1 MKLLEI
7 DGIMEKEGEST
18 VLLAAIE
25 SIAIQTSVWVK
36 TCYASLVDRMS
47 GGMIGPQY
55 LLSSTR
61 SAFKKILMLS
71 LASAMAVFAGEPPVW
86 SLPGLLPEFQRQRE
100 MTASRWIW
108 CDGNSKPEA
117 VSLFRFAFTA
127 DSPVKDGRL
136 FFSAVDEGTLY
147 LNGSEIKPAAFA
159 KAVRPGRN
167 VIAVRVRNI
176 LGSSGLIMFG
186 DFTLQSG
193 DKLSLRSCRAFRAH
207 DGKIPPDGWEEPDFD
222 DSAWTPA
229 EEIGDACALPFSR
242 HRDYTR
248 DFATAEERTAIAEM
262 ERRKSEVPALP
273 SGLDNEP
280 ESNAKVVYEG
290 FRPLIDVN
298 GERLEP
304 DWNLCG
310 SAHDYALNSIVK
322 TRALGFRFFR
332 IKADMHVVETAPG
345 VYDFSTLDQQARL
358 VLKYASDAKL
368 LLGLRLRFSKWCKK
382 HPEDCVGYATGPAK
396 DKLGDERIEPLV
408 RPSAAAPGIRRETEH
423 FFTCLGEYLKDK
435 PWRKRIVAVRPCWG
449 IYTEWHCYGMYEAPD
464 VGPAMTAAFRRY
476 KGGIYAHDDP
486 PTAAERTEGA
496 MLLDPAK
503 KRKVL
508 DFYAC
513 MAEQISDYL
522 LFSARQSKRIL
533 PGRLVGAYYGYVF
546 AVHPPEGA
554 NAMLEKVLAAPEIDF
569 LSDPTMY
576 TAASRRGGGSYYHR
590 TVTAT
595 FHRFGKLPIIEDD
608 MRFHHITKYQP
619 QAKRIATETPRES
632 QMTMRRNYLNKL
644 FDGCGIQLCDP
655 SGSRHLRLH
664 FHDDPAV
671 SLGLYEAMAAVRKAG
686 TLPIQSGNDTVVVV
700 STAERFRR
708 DGAPK
713 HVDPRTTHIY
723 LSPEFLYN
731 SGMTFDICTLEDFLA
746 SSNSY
751 KRVVLLNIFGP
762 SAGERAALK
771 ARLRRPG
778 VSALWLVAPGCAT
791 EKGFS
796 DEAMYDLT
804 GLALKGAAA
813 SPNVTCDGAAP
824 FPLGGAMKL
833 LDDGSIAAFIPK
845 PPKQPAQWRDAL
857 AALGQVPVAALGTYV
872 RRHGNLVLFHVA
884 KEGTYTL
891 NLPLELKHRKAVELV
906 TGETFAAGPVLTIAT
921 DGCDTRLFKFAE

>member
-1 MKLLEI
+1 M
-7 DGIMEKEGEST
+7 
-18 VLLAAIE
+18 
-25 SIAIQTSVWVK
+25 
-36 TCYASLVDRMS
+36 
-47 GGMIGPQY
+47 
-55 LLSSTR
+55 
-61 SAFKKILMLS
+61 KKILMLGM
-71 LASAMAVFAGEPPVW
+71 AVAMAVLANDPPVW
-86 SLPGLLPEFQRQRE
+86 SIPGLLPEFQRQRE
-100 MTASRWIW
+100 MTISRWIW
-108 CDGNSKPEA
+108 CDSSPAPEE

-136 FFSAVDEGTLY
+136 AFSADDQGTLY
-147 LNGSEIKPAAFA
+147 LNGMEIKPSAFA

-167 VIAVRVRNI
+167 VVAVRVRNI
-176 LGSSGLIMFG
+176 LGSGGLIMLG

-193 DKLSLRSCRAFRAH
+193 ARLSLRSSREFRAH
-207 DGKIPPDGWEEPDFD
+207 DGKTPPEGWEQPGFD
-222 DSAWTPA
+222 DAAWRSAT
-229 EEIGDACALPFSR
+229 ELGDARMLPFSKY
-242 HRDYTR
+242 RDFTK
-248 DFATAEERTAIAEM
+248 DFATAAERAAIAEM
-262 ERRKSEVPALP
+262 ERRKSEGPALP
-273 SGLDNEP
+273 AGLDDEP
-280 ESNAKVVYEG
+280 ESNVKIVYDG

-332 IKADMHVVETAPG
+332 VYADTRVVETAPG
-345 VYDFSTLDQQARL
+345 VYDFSTLDRQARR
-358 VLKYASDAKL
+358 VLKYAPDAKL
-368 LLGLRLRFSKWCKK
+368 LLGVRLQFPKWCKE

-396 DKLGDERIEPLV
+396 DKQGDERIEPLV
-408 RPSAAAPGIRRETEH
+408 RPSAAAPAIHRETGH

-496 MLLDPAK
+496 MLLDPVK
-503 KRKVL
+503 KRKVI

-522 LFSARQSKRIL
+522 LFCARESKRIL
-533 PGRLVGAYYGYVF
+533 PGRLAGAYYGYVF
-546 AVHPPEGA
+546 TVHPPEGA

-576 TAASRRGGGSYYHR
+576 TVASRRAGGSYYHR
-590 TVTAT
+590 TIPFT
-595 FHRFGKLPIIEDD
+595 FHRFGKLPLIEDD
-608 MRFHHITKYQP
+608 MRFHHI
-619 QAKRIATETPRES
+619 AKACASHKAITTTTPRES

-655 SGSRHLRLH
+655 IAMPGRRLH
-664 FHDDPAV
+664 AHDDPSV
-671 SLGLYEAMAAVRKAG
+671 MLGMSEAMAAVRKAG
-686 TLPIQSGNDTVVVV
+686 VQPVDSGNETVVVL
-700 STAERFRR
+700 STVERFRR

-713 HVDPRTTHIY
+713 RVDPRTTHIY
-723 LSPEFLYN
+723 TSPASLYN

-751 KRVVLLNIFGP
+751 KRVVLLNVFGP
-762 SAGERAALK
+762 SAVERAALK
-771 ARLRRPG
+771 TKLRRPG

-796 DEAMYDLT
+796 DEAMCDLT

-813 SPNVTCDGAAP
+813 SPGVTCDGAAP
-824 FPLGGAMKL
+824 FPLGGALKR

-845 PPKQPAQWRDAL
+845 PPEQPAQWRDAL

-884 KEGTYTL
+884 KEGEYAL
-891 NLPLELKHRKAVELV
+891 DLPSELKNRKAVELV
-906 TGETFAAGPVLTIAT
+906 TGETFAAGPVLKLAT
-921 DGCDTRLFKFAE
+921 DGCDTRLFKFAQ